1 MKKSL
6 RLLTLIIINNIVI
19 ILCSWIWLRYKF
31 LNIDIDN
38 MMVATRVGL
47 LQYVTTITLLII
59 NNILGIITLVI
70 RGQHNKYIAGIICF
84 IAIPYVYIQS
94 YSGILITIRM
104 IIGYFIIALIS
115 IILYRYIIDKE

>member
-1 MKKSL
+1 M
-6 RLLTLIIINNIVI
+6 INNIVI

-38 MMVATRVGL
+38 MMVASRVGL

-70 RGQHNKYIAGIICF
+70 QGQYNKYIVGIICF
-84 IAIPYVYIQS
+84 IAIPYIYIQS
-94 YSGILITIRM
+94 YSGILVSIRM
-104 IIGYFIIALIS
+104 IIGSLI
-115 IILYRYIIDKE
+115 IILINIFLYQYIKVKR